1 MRNDKKP
8 GSSVKTEDVLLSI
21 SYDRKR
27 TNFLRKYEQ
36 VALAYLV
43 QRIPGWISS
52 NMMTAIGFFGSLIVF
67 AGFLLASFFSREFL
81 LLGVLGFIVSWFGD
95 SLDGRLAYYR
105 RKPRKLYG
113 FVIDISMDWISIILI
128 GCGYIV
134 YAKDTWEL
142 IGYAFVL
149 MYGWEMIIALMRYK
163 ITGQYSID
171 AGKFGPTEARLII
184 SAILISEVFIPGS
197 LGYSVVSISFL
208 LLVIN
213 IIDTRRLVITADRID
228 KSSAPDA

>member
-1 MRNDKKP
+1 MRNDKKT